1 MKNMKKLLS
10 LLLALVMILAMAACG
25 SGDAGKE
32 SAPAQESKSGESAPV
47 QGGGDKIYDGV
58 KLVYWSNW
66 EATETQGKIITEA
79 VNEFMAETGA
89 EVDLQF
95 KGRTGIKEGLIPALD
110 ADQKVDMFDGQGNKS
125 NFGDRI
131 VPVEDLMAAADYEKD
146 GNAAMMEL
154 CRSYYADGKTRE
166 IPYQMKGNGFLYNK
180 ALFRQA
186 GIESV
191 PTNWAEFEAVCQKL
205 LDAGITPMTTDDA
218 YTPQAFGIH
227 LARMLGTDKVKAVV
241 NDGLWAETPEVLTT
255 AKAFEGLASKGYFS
269 DLVASNA
276 FPTGQNTEF
285 ATGMIGM
292 YVCGTWLP
300 NEVRNI
306 TGDSFEWGFFNYPE
320 VDGGINGT
328 EAMVIGCQSFAI
340 TNKCDNPEAA
350 FALISKITRGE
361 WDAKLAE
368 GTLGLPIDKANTEW
382 PEQLADAKPYFD
394 ACTEI
399 FAVSGGLENNPNI
412 TPALKEN
419 LAKLYAGLITADQFV
434 ANMET
439 ASQA

>member
-131 VPVEDLMAAADYEKD
+131 VSVEDLMAAADYEKD

-166 IPYQMKGNGFLYNK
+166 IPYQMKGNGVLYNK

-186 GIESV
+186 GIKNV
-191 PTNWAEFEAVCQKL
+191 PTNWAEFEDVCQKL

-241 NDGLWAETPEVLTT
+241 NDGLWAETPEVLAT

-320 VDGGINGT
+320 VEGGINGS

-350 FALISKITRGE
+350 FALITKITRGE

>member
-1 MKNMKKLLS
+1 MKNMKKLFS
-10 LLLALVMILAMAACG
+10 LLLALVMTLTMAACG

-32 SAPAQESKSGESAPV
+32 SAPAQESKTSESAPV
-47 QGGGDKIYDGV
+47 QDGGDKSYDGV
-58 KLVYWSNW
+58 KVVYWSNW

-131 VPVEDLMAAADYEKD
+131 ISVEDLMAAADYEKD

-154 CRSYYADGKTRE
+154 CRSYYEDGKTRE
-166 IPYQMKGNGFLYNK
+166 VPYQMKGNGYLYNK

-191 PTNWAEFEAVCQKL
+191 PTNWAEFEDVCQKL

-241 NDGLWAETPEVLTT
+241 NDGLWAETPEVLAT

-292 YVCGTWLP
+292 YICGTWLP

-320 VDGGINGT
+320 VEGGINGT

-340 TNKCDNPEAA
+340 TNKCDNPGAA
-350 FALISKITRGE
+350 FALITKITRGE

-434 ANMET
+434 TNMEA

>member
-1 MKNMKKLLS
+1 MKNLKKLFS
-10 LLLALVMILAMAACG
+10 LLLALTMVLTMAACG
-25 SGDAGKE
+25 SGDTQE
-32 SAPAQESKSGESAPV
+32 SKPAQESNPGESQPV
-47 QGGGDKIYDGV
+47 QNGGDKLYDGV

-110 ADQKVDMFDGQGNKS
+110 ADQKVDMFDGAGNKS

-131 VPVEDLMAAADYEKD
+131 VSVEELMANADYEKD
-146 GNAAMMEL
+146 GNAAMMTL

-186 GIESV
+186 GIDSV

-227 LARMLGTDKVKAVV
+227 LARMLGTEKVKTIVA
-241 NDGLWAETPEVLTT
+241 DGLWAETPEVLTT
-255 AKAFEGLASKGYFS
+255 AKAFEDLAAKGYFS
-269 DLVASNA
+269 DLVASNT

-285 ATGMIGM
+285 ATGMVAM

-306 TGDSFEWGFFNYPE
+306 TGDTFEWGFFNYPE
-320 VDGGINGT
+320 VDGGINGS
-328 EAMVIGCQSFAI
+328 EAMVIGCQSLAI
-340 TNKCDNPEAA
+340 TSKCENPEAA

-368 GTLGLPIDKANTEW
+368 GTLGLPIDNANTKW

-399 FAVSGGLENNPNI
+399 FAISGGLESNPNI

-419 LAKLYAGLITADQFV
+419 LAKLYAGSITAEQFV
-434 ANMET
+434 SNMEA

>member
-1 MKNMKKLLS
+1 MKNLKKLFS
-10 LLLALVMILAMAACG
+10 LLLALTMVLTLAACG
-25 SGDAGKE
+25 SGDTQE
-32 SAPAQESKSGESAPV
+32 SKPAQESNSGESQPA
-47 QGGGDKIYDGV
+47 QDGGDKIYDGV

-66 EATETQGKIITEA
+66 EATETQGKLITEA

-89 EVDLQF
+89 QVDLQF
-95 KGRTGIKEGLIPALD
+95 KGRSGIKEGLIPALD
-110 ADQKVDMFDGQGNKS
+110 ADQKVDMFDGAGNKS
-125 NFGDRI
+125 NFGERI
-131 VPVEDLMAAADYEKD
+131 VSVEELMASTDYEKD
-146 GNAAMMEL
+146 GNAAMMAL
-154 CRSYYADGKTRE
+154 CRSYYTDGKTRE

-186 GIESV
+186 GIDSV
-191 PTNWAEFEAVCQKL
+191 PTNWTEFLDACQKL

-227 LARMLGTDKVKAVV
+227 LARMLGTEKVKAVV
-241 NDGLWAETPEVLTT
+241 ADGLWAETPEVLTT
-255 AKAFEGLASKGYFS
+255 AKAFEDLASKGYFS
-269 DLVASNA
+269 DLVASNT

-285 ATGMIGM
+285 ATGMVAM

-320 VDGGINGT
+320 VDGGINGS
-328 EAMVIGCQSFAI
+328 EAMVIGCQSLAI
-340 TNKCDNPEAA
+340 TNKCENPEAA
-350 FALISKITRGE
+350 FALITKLTRGE

-368 GTLGLPIDKANTEW
+368 GTLGLPIDNSNTEW

-399 FAVSGGLENNPNI
+399 FAISGGLESNPNI

-419 LAKLYAGLITADQFV
+419 LAKLYAGSITAEQFV
-434 ANMET
+434 ENMEA

>member
-1 MKNMKKLLS
+1 MKNLKKLFS
-10 LLLALVMILAMAACG
+10 LLLALTMVLTLAACG
-25 SGDAGKE
+25 GGDTQE
-32 SAPAQESKSGESAPV
+32 SKPAQESNSGESQPA
-47 QGGGDKIYDGV
+47 QDGGDKIYDGV

-66 EATETQGKIITEA
+66 EATETQGKLITEA

-89 EVDLQF
+89 QVDLQF
-95 KGRTGIKEGLIPALD
+95 KGRSGIKEGLIPALD
-110 ADQKVDMFDGQGNKS
+110 ADQKVDMFDGAGNKS
-125 NFGDRI
+125 NFGERI
-131 VPVEDLMAAADYEKD
+131 VSVEELMASTDYEKD
-146 GNAAMMEL
+146 GNAAMMAL
-154 CRSYYADGKTRE
+154 CRSYYTDGKTRE

-186 GIESV
+186 GIDSV
-191 PTNWAEFEAVCQKL
+191 PTNWTEFLDACQKL

-227 LARMLGTDKVKAVV
+227 LARMLGTEKVKAVV
-241 NDGLWAETPEVLTT
+241 ADGLWAETPEVLTT
-255 AKAFEGLASKGYFS
+255 AKAFEDLASKGYFS
-269 DLVASNA
+269 DLVASNT

-285 ATGMIGM
+285 ATGMVAM

-320 VDGGINGT
+320 VDGGINGS
-328 EAMVIGCQSFAI
+328 EAMVIGCQSLAI
-340 TNKCDNPEAA
+340 TNKCENPEAA
-350 FALISKITRGE
+350 FALITKLTRGE

-368 GTLGLPIDKANTEW
+368 GTLGLPIDNSNTEW

-399 FAVSGGLENNPNI
+399 FAISGGLESNPNI

-419 LAKLYAGLITADQFV
+419 LAKLYAGSITAEQFV
-434 ANMET
+434 ENMEA

>member
-1 MKNMKKLLS
+1 MKNLKKLFS
-10 LLLALVMILAMAACG
+10 LLLVLTMVLSMAACG
-25 SGDAGKE
+25 SGDTKE
-32 SAPAQESKSGESAPV
+32 SKPASGTESQPV
-47 QGGGDKIYDGV
+47 QNGGDKIYDGV

-110 ADQKVDMFDGQGNKS
+110 ADQKVDMFD
-125 NFGDRI
+125 I
-131 VPVEDLMAAADYEKD
+131 YEKD
-146 GNAAMMEL
+146 GNAAMMTL

-186 GIESV
+186 GIDSV

-241 NDGLWAETPEVLTT
+241 ADGLWSETPEVLTT

-269 DLVASNA
+269 DLVASNT

-285 ATGMIGM
+285 ATGMVAM

-306 TGDSFEWGFFNYPE
+306 TGDTFEWGFFNYPE
-320 VDGGINGT
+320 VDGGINGV
-328 EAMVIGCQSFAI
+328 EAMVIGCQSLAI
-340 TNKCDNPEAA
+340 TNKCENPEAA
-350 FALISKITRGE
+350 FDLIAKITRGE

-368 GTLGLPIDKANTEW
+368 GTLGLPIDNANTEW

-394 ACTEI
+394 NCTEI
-399 FAVSGGLENNPNI
+399 FAISGGLG
-412 TPALKEN
+412 A
-419 LAKLYAGLITADQFV
+419 
-434 ANMET
+434 
-439 ASQA
+439 ASQARPP

>member
-1 MKNMKKLLS
+1 MKNLKKLFS
-10 LLLALVMILAMAACG
+10 LLLALTMVLSMAACG
-25 SGDAGKE
+25 NGD
-32 SAPAQESKSGESAPV
+32 AQESKPANGAESQPV
-47 QGGGDKIYDGV
+47 QNGGDKVYDGV

-110 ADQKVDMFDGQGNKS
+110 ADQKVDMFDGAGNKS

-131 VPVEDLMAAADYEKD
+131 VSVEDLMAASDYEKD
-146 GNAAMMEL
+146 GNAAMMTL

-186 GIESV
+186 GIDSV

-227 LARMLGTDKVKAVV
+227 LARMLGTEKVKAVV
-241 NDGLWAETPEVLTT
+241 ADGLWAETPEVLTT
-255 AKAFEGLASKGYFS
+255 AKAFEDLASKGYFS
-269 DLVASNA
+269 DLVASNT

-285 ATGMIGM
+285 ATGMVAM

-320 VDGGINGT
+320 VDGGINGS
-328 EAMVIGCQSFAI
+328 EAMVIGCQSLAI
-340 TNKCDNPEAA
+340 TNKCENPEAA
-350 FALISKITRGE
+350 FALIAKITRGE

-368 GTLGLPIDKANTEW
+368 GTLGLPIDNANTEW

-399 FAVSGGLENNPNI
+399 FAISGGLESNPNI

-419 LAKLYAGLITADQFV
+419 LAKLYAGSITAEQFV
-434 ANMET
+434 ANMEA

>member
-1 MKNMKKLLS
+1 MNNMKKLFCLLLS
-10 LLLALVMILAMAACG
+10 LVMVLSMAACG
-25 SGDAGKE
+25 GSSAKETEAAEPVVVQTDASGA
-32 SAPAQESKSGESAPV
+32 
-47 QGGGDKIYDGV
+47 KIYDGV

-79 VNEFMAETGA
+79 VNAFMAETGA

-110 ADQKVDMFDGQGNKS
+110 ADQQVDMFDGQGNKS

-131 VPVEDLMAAADYEKD
+131 ISVEDLIAAADYEKD

-154 CRSYYADGKTRE
+154 CRGYYADGKTRE
-166 IPYQMKGNGFLYNK
+166 IPYQMKGNGVLYNK

-186 GIESV
+186 GIDAV

-227 LARMLGTDKVKAVV
+227 LARMLGTNAVKAVV
-241 NDGLWAETPEVLTT
+241 NDGLWAETPEVLAT

-285 ATGMIGM
+285 ATGMVAM

-340 TNKCDNPEAA
+340 TNRCKNTEAA
-350 FALISKITRGE
+350 FALIAKITRGE
-361 WDAKLAE
+361 WDAKLAA

-382 PEQLADAKPYFD
+382 PVQLADAKPYFD

-399 FAVSGGLENNPNI
+399 FAISGGLENNPNI

-419 LAKLYAGLITADQFV
+419 LAKLYAGLITAEQFV

>member
-1 MKNMKKLLS
+1 MKNMKRLFS
-10 LLLALVMILAMAACG
+10 LLLALAMTLSLAACG
-25 SGDAGKE
+25 GGDAGKE
-32 SAPAQESKSGESAPV
+32 SEPPKGGESASV
-47 QGGGDKIYDGV
+47 QGGGDKVYDGV

-125 NFGDRI
+125 NYGDRI
-131 VPVEDLMAAADYEKD
+131 VPVEDLMASADYEKG
-146 GNAAMMEL
+146 GNAAMMAL
-154 CRSYYADGKTRE
+154 CRSYYSDGKTRE

-186 GIESV
+186 GIDSV

-241 NDGLWAETPEVLTT
+241 KDGLWAETPEVLAT
-255 AKAFEGLASKGYFS
+255 AQAFEALASKGYFS
-269 DLVASNA
+269 DLVASNT

-285 ATGMIGM
+285 ATGMVAM

-306 TGDSFEWGFFNYPE
+306 TGDTFEWGFFNYPE
-320 VDGGINGT
+320 VDGGINGS

-340 TNKCDNPEAA
+340 TSKCENPEAA
-350 FALISKITRGE
+350 FALITKITRGE

-368 GTLGLPIDKANTEW
+368 GTLGLPIDKSNTTW

-399 FAVSGGLENNPNI
+399 FAVSGGLESNPNI

-419 LAKLYAGLITADQFV
+419 LAKLYAGSINAEQFV
-434 ANMET
+434 ANMEA

>member
-1 MKNMKKLLS
+1 MKTLKKLFS
-10 LLLALVMILAMAACG
+10 LLLALTMVLSMAACG
-25 SGDAGKE
+25 NGDTQDSK
-32 SAPAQESKSGESAPV
+32 PAQESNPGESQPV
-47 QGGGDKIYDGV
+47 QNGGDKIYDGV

-110 ADQKVDMFDGQGNKS
+110 ADQKVDMFDGAGNKS

-131 VPVEDLMAAADYEKD
+131 VSVEELMANADYEKD
-146 GNAAMMEL
+146 GNAAMMAL

-186 GIESV
+186 GIDSV

-227 LARMLGTDKVKAVV
+227 LARMLGTEKVKAIVA
-241 NDGLWAETPEVLTT
+241 DGLWAETPEVLTT
-255 AKAFEGLASKGYFS
+255 AKAFEDLASKGYFS
-269 DLVASNA
+269 DLVASNT

-285 ATGMIGM
+285 ATGMVAM

-328 EAMVIGCQSFAI
+328 EAMVIGCQSLAI
-340 TNKCDNPEAA
+340 TNKCENPEAA
-350 FALISKITRGE
+350 FALIAKITRGE

-368 GTLGLPIDKANTEW
+368 GTLGLPIDNSNTEW

-394 ACTEI
+394 GCTEI
-399 FAVSGGLENNPNI
+399 FAISGGLESNPNI

-419 LAKLYAGLITADQFV
+419 LAKLYAGSVTAEQFV
-434 ANMET
+434 ANMEA

>member
-1 MKNMKKLLS
+1 MKNLKKLFS
-10 LLLALVMILAMAACG
+10 LLLALTMVLSMAACG
-25 SGDAGKE
+25 SGDAKE
-32 SAPAQESKSGESAPV
+32 SKPAGGNESQSV
-47 QGGGDKIYDGV
+47 QNGGDKIYDGV

-110 ADQKVDMFDGQGNKS
+110 ADQKVDMFDGAGNKS

-131 VPVEDLMAAADYEKD
+131 VSVEDLMTATDYEKD
-146 GNAAMMEL
+146 GNAAMMTL

-186 GIESV
+186 GIDSV

-241 NDGLWAETPEVLTT
+241 ADGLWAETPEVLTT

-269 DLVASNA
+269 DLVASNT

-285 ATGMIGM
+285 ATGMVAM

-306 TGDSFEWGFFNYPE
+306 TGDTFEWGFFNYPE
-320 VDGGINGT
+320 VDGGINGS
-328 EAMVIGCQSFAI
+328 EAMVIGCQSLAI

-368 GTLGLPIDKANTEW
+368 GTLGLPIDNANTEW

-399 FAVSGGLENNPNI
+399 FAISGGLESNPNI

-419 LAKLYAGLITADQFV
+419 LAKLYAGSINADQFV
-434 ANMET
+434 ANMEA

>member
-1 MKNMKKLLS
+1 MNNMKKLFC
-10 LLLALVMILAMAACG
+10 LLLALGMILSMAACG
-25 SGDAGKE
+25 GGTTKE
-32 SAPAQESKSGESAPV
+32 TEAAAPV
-47 QGGGDKIYDGV
+47 VAQTDASGAKIYDGV

-110 ADQKVDMFDGQGNKS
+110 ADQQVDMFDGAGNKS

-131 VPVEDLMAAADYEKD
+131 ISVEDLMAAADYEKD

-191 PTNWAEFEAVCQKL
+191 PANWAELVDVCQKL

-227 LARMLGTDKVKAVV
+227 LARMLGTNGVKAVV
-241 NDGLWAETPEVLTT
+241 NDGLWAETPEVLAT
-255 AKAFEGLASKGYFS
+255 AKAFEDLASKGYFS

-285 ATGMIGM
+285 ATGMVAM

-306 TGDSFEWGFFNYPE
+306 TGDTFEWGFFNYPE

-340 TNKCDNPEAA
+340 TNKCKNTEAA
-350 FALISKITRGE
+350 FALIQKITRGE

-382 PEQLADAKPYFD
+382 PTQLADAKPYFD

-419 LAKLYAGLITADQFV
+419 LAKLYAGQVTAEQFV
-434 ANMET
+434 ANMEA

>member
-1 MKNMKKLLS
+1 MKNAKKLFS

-25 SGDAGKE
+25 GGNAGQE
-32 SAPAQESKSGESAPV
+32 SAPAQNPNTGASAPV
-47 QGGGDKIYDGV
+47 QDGGDKVYDGV

-131 VPVEDLMAAADYEKD
+131 VSVEDLMAAAGYEKD

-154 CRSYYADGKTRE
+154 CRSYYEDGKTRE
-166 IPYQMKGNGFLYNK
+166 IPYQMKGNGYLYNK

-186 GIESV
+186 GIENV
-191 PTNWAEFEAVCQKL
+191 PTNWAEFEDVCQKL

-241 NDGLWAETPEVLTT
+241 NDGLWAETPEVLAT
-255 AKAFEGLASKGYFS
+255 AQAFEGLTSKGYFS

-285 ATGMIGM
+285 ATGMVGM
-292 YVCGTWLP
+292 YICGTWLP

-350 FALISKITRGE
+350 FALITKITRGE

-368 GTLGLPIDKANTEW
+368 GTLGLPIDNANTEW
-382 PEQLADAKPYFD
+382 PVQLADAKPYFD

-419 LAKLYAGLITADQFV
+419 LAKLYAGQITAEQFV
-434 ANMET
+434 TNMEA

>member
-1 MKNMKKLLS
+1 MKNLKKLFS
-10 LLLALVMILAMAACG
+10 LLLALTMVLTLAACG
-25 SGDAGKE
+25 SGDTQE
-32 SAPAQESKSGESAPV
+32 SKPAQESNSGESQPA
-47 QGGGDKIYDGV
+47 QDGGDKIYDGV

-66 EATETQGKIITEA
+66 EATETQGKLITEA

-89 EVDLQF
+89 QVDLQF
-95 KGRTGIKEGLIPALD
+95 KGRSGIKEGLIPALD
-110 ADQKVDMFDGQGNKS
+110 ADQKVDMFDGAGNKS
-125 NFGDRI
+125 NFGERI
-131 VPVEDLMAAADYEKD
+131 VSVEELMASTDYEKD
-146 GNAAMMEL
+146 GNAAMMAL
-154 CRSYYADGKTRE
+154 CRSYYTDGKTRE

-186 GIESV
+186 GIDSV
-191 PTNWAEFEAVCQKL
+191 PTNWTEFLDACQKL

-227 LARMLGTDKVKAVV
+227 LARMLGTEKVKAVV
-241 NDGLWAETPEVLTT
+241 ADGLWAETPEVLTT
-255 AKAFEGLASKGYFS
+255 AKAFEDLASKGYFS
-269 DLVASNA
+269 DLVASNT

-285 ATGMIGM
+285 ATGMVAM

-320 VDGGINGT
+320 VDGGINGS
-328 EAMVIGCQSFAI
+328 EAMVIGCQSLAI
-340 TNKCDNPEAA
+340 TNKCENPEAA
-350 FALISKITRGE
+350 FALITKLTRGE
-361 WDAKLAE
+361 RDAKLAE
-368 GTLGLPIDKANTEW
+368 GTLGLPIDNSNTEW

-399 FAVSGGLENNPNI
+399 FAISGGLESNPNI

-419 LAKLYAGLITADQFV
+419 LAKLYAGSITAEQFV
-434 ANMET
+434 ENMEA

>member
-1 MKNMKKLLS
+1 MKNLKKLFS
-10 LLLALVMILAMAACG
+10 LLLALTMVLSMVACG
-25 SGDAGKE
+25 RDNAKE
-32 SAPAQESKSGESAPV
+32 SKPADGTESQPAQNGS
-47 QGGGDKIYDGV
+47 DKIYNGV

-110 ADQKVDMFDGQGNKS
+110 ADQKVDMFDGAGNKS

-131 VPVEDLMAAADYEKD
+131 VSVEELMTSTDYEKD
-146 GNAAMMEL
+146 GNAAMMAL
-154 CRSYYADGKTRE
+154 CRSYYTDGKTRE

-186 GIESV
+186 GIDSV

-241 NDGLWAETPEVLTT
+241 ADGLWAETPEVLTT

-269 DLVASNA
+269 DLVASNT
-276 FPTGQNTEF
+276 FPTGQNT
-285 ATGMIGM
+285 
-292 YVCGTWLP
+292 
-300 NEVRNI
+300 
-306 TGDSFEWGFFNYPE
+306 
-320 VDGGINGT
+320 
-328 EAMVIGCQSFAI
+328 
-340 TNKCDNPEAA
+340 
-350 FALISKITRGE
+350 
-361 WDAKLAE
+361 
-368 GTLGLPIDKANTEW
+368 
-382 PEQLADAKPYFD
+382 
-394 ACTEI
+394 
-399 FAVSGGLENNPNI
+399 
-412 TPALKEN
+412 
-419 LAKLYAGLITADQFV
+419 
-434 ANMET
+434 
-439 ASQA
+439 

>member
-1 MKNMKKLLS
+1 MKRMKNLFS
-10 LLLALVMILAMAACG
+10 LLLALTMILTMAACG
-25 SGDAGKE
+25 GETPKE
-32 SAPAQESKSGESAPV
+32 TQPADGAQSEGV
-47 QGGGDKIYDGV
+47 QGGDKIYDGV

-110 ADQKVDMFDGQGNKS
+110 ADQKVDMFDGAGNKS

-131 VPVEDLMAAADYEKD
+131 VPVEDLMAAANYEKD
-146 GNAAMMEL
+146 GNAAMMAL

-166 IPYQMKGNGFLYNK
+166 IPYQMKGNGVLYNK

-186 GIESV
+186 GIDSV
-191 PTNWAEFEAVCQKL
+191 PANWAEFDAACQKL

-227 LARMLGTDKVKAVV
+227 LARMLGTDAVKAVV
-241 NDGLWAETPEVLTT
+241 ADGLWAETPEVLTT
-255 AKAFEGLASKGYFS
+255 AKAFENLASKGYFS
-269 DLVASNA
+269 DLVASNT

-285 ATGMIGM
+285 ATGMVAM

-340 TNKCDNPEAA
+340 TNKCENTEAA
-350 FALISKITRGE
+350 FALIAKITRGE
-361 WDAKLAE
+361 WDAKLAA
-368 GTLGLPIDKANTEW
+368 GTLGLPIDNANTEW

-399 FAVSGGLENNPNI
+399 FAISGGLESNPNI

-419 LAKLYAGLITADQFV
+419 LAKLYAGSITAEEFV
-434 ANMET
+434 ANMEA

>member
-1 MKNMKKLLS
+1 MKNLKKLFS
-10 LLLALVMILAMAACG
+10 LLLALTMVLSMAACG
-25 SGDAGKE
+25 SGDT
-32 SAPAQESKSGESAPV
+32 QESKPANGAESQPV
-47 QGGGDKIYDGV
+47 QNGGGKTYDGV

-110 ADQKVDMFDGQGNKS
+110 ADQKVDMFDGAGNKS

-131 VPVEDLMAAADYEKD
+131 VSVEDLMAAADYEKD
-146 GNAAMMEL
+146 GNAAMMAL

-241 NDGLWAETPEVLTT
+241 ADGLWAETPEVLTT
-255 AKAFEGLASKGYFS
+255 AKAFEDLAAKGYFS
-269 DLVASNA
+269 DLVASNT

-285 ATGMIGM
+285 ATGMVAM

-320 VDGGINGT
+320 VDGGINGS
-328 EAMVIGCQSFAI
+328 EAMVIGCQSLAI
-340 TNKCDNPEAA
+340 TNKCENPEAA

-368 GTLGLPIDKANTEW
+368 GTLGLPIDNANTEW

-394 ACTEI
+394 SCTEI
-399 FAVSGGLENNPNI
+399 FAISGGLESNPNI

-419 LAKLYAGLITADQFV
+419 LAKLYAGSITAEQFV
-434 ANMET
+434 TNMEA

>member
-1 MKNMKKLLS
+1 MKNLKKLFS
-10 LLLALVMILAMAACG
+10 LLLALTMVLTMAACG
-25 SGDAGKE
+25 SGDTQE
-32 SAPAQESKSGESAPV
+32 SKPAQESNPGESQPV
-47 QGGGDKIYDGV
+47 QNGGDKLYDGV

-110 ADQKVDMFDGQGNKS
+110 ADQKVDMFDGAGNKS

-131 VPVEDLMAAADYEKD
+131 VSVEELMANADYEKD
-146 GNAAMMEL
+146 GNAAMMAL
-154 CRSYYADGKTRE
+154 CRSYYTDGKTRE

-186 GIESV
+186 GIDSV

-227 LARMLGTDKVKAVV
+227 LARMLGTEKVKTIVA
-241 NDGLWAETPEVLTT
+241 DGLWAETPEVLTT
-255 AKAFEGLASKGYFS
+255 AKAFEDLAAKGYFS
-269 DLVASNA
+269 DLVASNT

-285 ATGMIGM
+285 ATGMVAM

-306 TGDSFEWGFFNYPE
+306 TGDTFEWGFFNYPE
-320 VDGGINGT
+320 VDGGINGS
-328 EAMVIGCQSFAI
+328 EAMVIGCQSLAI
-340 TNKCDNPEAA
+340 TSKCENPEAA

-368 GTLGLPIDKANTEW
+368 GTLGLPIDNANTEW

-399 FAVSGGLENNPNI
+399 FAISGGLESNPNI

-419 LAKLYAGLITADQFV
+419 LAKLYAGSITAEQFV
-434 ANMET
+434 SNMET